1 MNRATRN
8 EEDYLKMLLRFKMT
22 GDDIGTNHL
31 AAKLHV
37 APPSVTSMLK
47 KLKSKGLVNYK
58 KYGHI
63 SLTPLGER
71 IAISLLRRHRIWE
84 VFLSKT
90 LGFDWNEVHE
100 IAEQLEHVRSEKLV
114 EKLDEFLGFPK
125 FDPHGDPIP
134 SVDLLMPDYEGHPLT
149 RVRTGQ
155 HCRLVSVTDDS
166 SEILSQ
172 LDALNIRLESEMDV
186 LGPGAPEGSIV
197 VRHNGKVSLIR
208 EDLAKRLYV
217 I

>member
-1 MNRATRN
+1 M
-8 EEDYLKMLLRFKMT
+8 
-22 GDDIGTNHL
+22 
-31 AAKLHV
+31 
-37 APPSVTSMLK
+37 
-47 KLKSKGLVNYK
+47 
-58 KYGHI
+58 
-63 SLTPLGER
+63 
-71 IAISLLRRHRIWE
+71 WE

-100 IAEQLEHVRSEKLV
+100 IAEQLEHVRSETLV

-149 RVRTGQ
+149 RVRAGQ

-172 LDALNIRLESEMDV
+172 LDALNFRLESEMDV

>member
-1 MNRATRN
+1 M
-8 EEDYLKMLLRFKMT
+8 
-22 GDDIGTNHL
+22 
-31 AAKLHV
+31 
-37 APPSVTSMLK
+37 
-47 KLKSKGLVNYK
+47 
-58 KYGHI
+58 
-63 SLTPLGER
+63 
-71 IAISLLRRHRIWE
+71 
-84 VFLSKT
+84 
-90 LGFDWNEVHE
+90 GFDWNEVHE

>member
-1 MNRATRN
+1 M
-8 EEDYLKMLLRFKMT
+8 
-22 GDDIGTNHL
+22 
-31 AAKLHV
+31 
-37 APPSVTSMLK
+37 
-47 KLKSKGLVNYK
+47 
-58 KYGHI
+58 
-63 SLTPLGER
+63 
-71 IAISLLRRHRIWE
+71 
-84 VFLSKT
+84 
-90 LGFDWNEVHE
+90 
-100 IAEQLEHVRSEKLV
+100 EHVRSEKLI

-125 FDPHGDPIP
+125 LDPHGDPIP

-172 LDALNIRLESEMDV
+172 LGALNIRLEAEMDI